1 MEAEPDG
8 VTVTVATDDDVPDA
22 GGVDA
27 GGAGV
32 PGADGE
38 EGAVTVSVAEPLN
51 DPTVAVIVAA
61 PAEMPEAK
69 PSEETVAT
77 AGLFEFHAAGWLA
90 RTFPFASFSTTAN

>member
-38 EGAVTVSVAEPLN
+38 EGAVTVVS
-51 DPTVAVIVAA
+51 
-61 PAEMPEAK
+61 
-69 PSEETVAT
+69 PS
-77 AGLFEFHAAGWLA
+77 
-90 RTFPFASFSTTAN
+90 RSTTRPSR